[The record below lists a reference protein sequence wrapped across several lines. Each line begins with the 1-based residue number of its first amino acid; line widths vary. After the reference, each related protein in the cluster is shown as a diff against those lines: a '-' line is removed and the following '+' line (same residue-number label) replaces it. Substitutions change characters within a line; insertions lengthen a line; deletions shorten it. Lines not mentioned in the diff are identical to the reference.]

1 VNCFQ
6 AELSSQ
12 ARNECIAVGRRLAF
26 DTKLSWLHK
35 LWRVAQK
42 GEDEY

>member
-1 VNCFQ
+1 VNGLQ
-6 AELSSQ
+6 TELSSQ
-12 ARNECIAVGRRLAF
+12 THNECIAVGRRLAF